1 MSSQQSQFSPEKS
14 DGSSVRKLVIKWLI
28 LALIGVSIVLF
39 FIYRLHPNKDITDHS
54 KFDPSKK
61 PTPVLIANPVKRDVN
76 IYLTALGNVTSQ
88 NLVTVRT
95 LVDGQLLKLDFT
107 EGEMVKA
114 GKPLAEI
121 DPRPF
126 EIQLA
131 QGLGQLTKDKALLEN
146 AVIDMNRYKTLLAQD
161 SVSKQVVDTQQSL
174 IVQEAGAVEVDKAQI
189 ATAKLQLSYCNLAVA
204 ICALSTSTAPAS

>member
-107 EGEMVKA
+107 E
-114 GKPLAEI
+114 EI
-121 DPRPF
+121 GR
-126 EIQLA
+126 A
-131 QGLGQLTKDKALLEN
+131 H
-146 AVIDMNRYKTLLAQD
+146 V
-161 SVSKQVVDTQQSL
+161 
-174 IVQEAGAVEVDKAQI
+174 
-189 ATAKLQLSYCNLAVA
+189 
-204 ICALSTSTAPAS
+204 